1 VQTGLRPG
9 TRDRIGSQHPGDFFE
24 EIFMTARTPTALA
37 YPKTVAFLLSM
48 VTTTVWLGAV
58 TASFADAAKMR
69 PRQIELASVTVV
81 YKAPAKVAQL
91 TKTMDSA
98 VISAAAD
105 GKL

>member
-1 VQTGLRPG
+1 
-9 TRDRIGSQHPGDFFE
+9 
-24 EIFMTARTPTALA
+24 MTAPTPSALA
-37 YPKTVAFLLSM
+37 YPKTVALLLSM

-58 TASFADAAKMR
+58 TASFTDAAKIR

-91 TKTMDSA
+91 TKSTEGA
-98 VISAAAD
+98 APGAAAH